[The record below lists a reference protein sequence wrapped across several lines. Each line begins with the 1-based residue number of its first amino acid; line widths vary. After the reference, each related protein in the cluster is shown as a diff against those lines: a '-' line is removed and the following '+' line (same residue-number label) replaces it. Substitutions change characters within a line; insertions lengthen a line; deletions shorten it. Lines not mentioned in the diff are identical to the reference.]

1 MGDIIHN
8 TEGVRQSGWE
18 GRNEEEN
25 QETLF
30 KRDDV
35 TDVSMF
41 YSVAV
46 QYETLRDSPS
56 SNSRGPSARQLS
68 RSVTS
73 GTL

>member
-1 MGDIIHN
+1 MKRKI
-8 TEGVRQSGWE
+8 RK
-18 GRNEEEN
+18 RF
-25 QETLF
+25 F
-30 KRDDV
+30 KRYDV

-73 GTL
+73 GML